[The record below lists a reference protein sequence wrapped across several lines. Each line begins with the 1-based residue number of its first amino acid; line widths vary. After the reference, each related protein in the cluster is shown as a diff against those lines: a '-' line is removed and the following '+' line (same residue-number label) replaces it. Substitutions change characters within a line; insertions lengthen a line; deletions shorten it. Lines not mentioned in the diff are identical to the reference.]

1 MRTVQPLTRLCH
13 THLEHSSLLNPEFA
27 KLTSAKMMITWPK
40 TLMSITVARE
50 NQRDKPNSRTRIA
63 YSRRK
68 ARTEFLE
75 SDRLKRLDLPNAHLL
90 ESAER

>member
-1 MRTVQPLTRLCH
+1 
-13 THLEHSSLLNPEFA
+13 
-27 KLTSAKMMITWPK
+27 MMIMWPK
-40 TLMSITVARE
+40 TLTSITVTSE
-50 NQRDKPNSRTRIA
+50 NQRDKPNSRTIA
-63 YSRRK
+63 YSPRE

>member
-1 MRTVQPLTRLCH
+1 MRTVQPRTQLCH
-13 THLEHSSLLNPEFA
+13 TQLEYSTLLNPEFA
-27 KLTSAKMMITWPK
+27 KPTSAQMMITWPQ
-40 TLMSITVARE
+40 TLTSITVTRE
-50 NQRDKPNSRTRIA
+50 NQRDKPNSRTPIA
-63 YSRRK
+63 YSTRE

>member
-1 MRTVQPLTRLCH
+1 
-13 THLEHSSLLNPEFA
+13 
-27 KLTSAKMMITWPK
+27 MITWPK

-75 SDRLKRLDLPNAHLL
+75 SDRLNQ
-90 ESAER
+90 SASVCFEVSYEIPEWGFIAN